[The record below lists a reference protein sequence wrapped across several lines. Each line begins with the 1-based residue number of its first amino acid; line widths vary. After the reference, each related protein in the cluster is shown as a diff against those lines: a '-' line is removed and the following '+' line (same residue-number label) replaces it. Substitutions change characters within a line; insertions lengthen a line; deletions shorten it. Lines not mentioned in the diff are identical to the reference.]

1 MRIIKPAT
9 IRQFISNY
17 PDAKA
22 SLEHW
27 LEVVRH
33 ADWSGI
39 HDLRASFRSAD
50 PVSISDEKTVT
61 VFNISGNQYRLITAI
76 HYNTRRVYVLLFM
89 THAEYSRNRWKATL

>member
-17 PDAKA
+17 PDAQA

-33 ADWSGI
+33 AEWSGI
-39 HDLRASFRSAD
+39 HDLRESLRSAD
-50 PVSISDEKTVT
+50 PVSITDDKTVT
-61 VFNISGNQYRLITAI
+61 VFNISGNKYRLITSI
-76 HYNTRRVYVLLFM
+76 YYNTHRVYILLFM
-89 THAEYSRNRWKATL
+89 THAEYSRDRRKGLL

>member
-1 MRIIKPAT
+1 M
-9 IRQFISNY
+9 RQFISNY
-17 PDAKA
+17 PDTQA

-33 ADWSGI
+33 ADWAGI
-39 HDLRASFRSAD
+39 HDLRESFRSAD
-50 PVSISDEKTVT
+50 PVSLSDEKTVT

-89 THAEYSRNRWKATL
+89 THAEYSKDRWKATL